1 MKTDFSGRNLESYAP
16 AFQQG
21 DMEGIKILF
30 TTWYTPLCAYIDSL
44 IQHKA
49 VSEEI
54 ASEAF
59 VKTWHHRQQLSSVNA
74 IRAYLFTIAKRDAFR
89 WQQWQQK
96 NRAIS
101 LPDQLPAI
109 QEPDHHSCMVRIET
123 LRLLHKAIRE
133 LPPRC
138 RQVFQLL
145 YVQGKKTAEVAKE
158 LAISPYTVRAQ
169 KARGLN
175 LLRPR
180 LLSFFADQ

>member
-1 MKTDFSGRNLESYAP
+1 MKTDFSGRNMESYAI

-21 DMEGIKILF
+21 DIEGIKTLF
-30 TTWYTPLCAYIDSL
+30 TAWYAPLCIYIDSL

-49 VSEEI
+49 ASEEI

-59 VKTWHHRQQLSSVNA
+59 VKTWHYRQQFSSINA
-74 IRAYLFTIAKRDAFR
+74 IRAYLFTVAKRDAFR
-89 WQQWQQK
+89 WQQRQQK
-96 NRAIS
+96 NRSVS

-109 QEPDHHSCMVRIET
+109 QEPDHHTCMVRTET
-123 LRLLHKAIRE
+123 LCLLHKAIRE

-138 RQVFQLL
+138 RQIFQLL

-175 LLRPR
+175 LLRPK
-180 LLSFFADQ
+180 LLSFFTDR

>member
-1 MKTDFSGRNLESYAP
+1 MKTDFSGRNMESYAL

-21 DMEGIKILF
+21 DMEGIKTFFIA
-30 TTWYTPLCAYIDSL
+30 WYVPLCTYIDSL
-44 IQHKA
+44 IKHKA

-59 VKTWHHRQQLSSVNA
+59 VKTWHYRQQFSSANA
-74 IRAYLFTIAKRDAFR
+74 IRAYLFTVAKRDAFR

-101 LPDQLPAI
+101 LPDQLPAV
-109 QEPDHHSCMVRIET
+109 QEPDHHTCMVRIET
-123 LRLLHKAIRE
+123 LRLMHKAIRE

-138 RQVFQLL
+138 RQIFQLL
-145 YVQGKKTAEVAKE
+145 YVQGKKTGDVAKE
-158 LAISPYTVRAQ
+158 LAISPCTVRAQ

-180 LLSFFADQ
+180 LLSFFTDR